1 MRKIKVL
8 VGNASLVFAASVL
21 AGCLTCGPGTFE
33 KNVDGK
39 RQCLVAV
46 QPGVAMCG
54 EGTHL
59 WEGEEGRGGERECA
73 PDVRCG
79 ADTEEKHLNL
89 TPAEHEEGRGVER
102 ECVPVSK
109 DRSGI

>member
-1 MRKIKVL
+1 MTKLKIIITT
-8 VGNASLVFAASVL
+8 ASLVLVASSL

-39 RQCLVAV
+39 KQCLPEI
-46 QPGVAMCG
+46 QTGVAKCG
-54 EGTHL
+54 DGTHL

-79 ADTEEKHLNL
+79 DATEEEGLNL
-89 TPAEHEEGRGVER
+89 TPTQHEEGRGVER
-102 ECVPVSK
+102 ECVPKSK
-109 DRSGI
+109 D